1 MWYFKHTQYV
11 SAQCKASFC
20 QDQAIIGRHGISNQ
34 ICQKN
39 LDGDFEP
46 DKANYCEYLG
56 SKQCILVI
64 SAAMSIFD
72 APFFCKCRTICQ
84 FGARLRILEWMA
96 KSDGLVTANKAFMR
110 YWDNTRKAA
119 GRSMK
124 WSPLCLNY
132 VLFWEFWPRT
142 ASINLQFAKN
152 QSTARNFIY

>member
-1 MWYFKHTQYV
+1 MWYFTHTQYV

-34 ICQKN
+34 MCQKKI
-39 LDGDFEP
+39 LDEDFEP
-46 DKANYCEYLG
+46 DMANYCEYLG

-64 SAAMSIFD
+64 PKRRYVNIWR
-72 APFFCKCRTICQ
+72 PFFCKCCTICQ

-142 ASINLQFAKN
+142 ASINLQFA
-152 QSTARNFIY
+152 